1 MVEFVGILV
10 KEARDEGAA
19 NSGQLVD
26 TIAQLTNRVSSLE
39 RQVKNST
46 TDISALL
53 VSAVHARSLASSLV
67 VGVCRNAF
75 EENVYD
81 TLFSRDKFAELF
93 TVFNEKLRREL
104 RRGITETDEQAIFNV
119 VVSETGAQ
127 SRS

>member
-1 MVEFVGILV
+1 M
-10 KEARDEGAA
+10 
-19 NSGQLVD
+19 Q
-26 TIAQLTNRVSSLE
+26 E
-39 RQVKNST
+39 R
-46 TDISALL
+46 I
-53 VSAVHARSLASSLV
+53 R
-67 VGVCRNAF
+67 

-119 VVSETGAQ
+119 VVSESGAQ